1 MKQSKLDALLDP
13 KEIEKRNKVFHKMSK
28 KQQRLAIAKDVLAQL
43 RAKKY
48 QARPGTYADSEVMNV
63 IDANTYG
70 NFDLQ
75 QCLLSK
81 NPECEVCALGASF
94 VSLSRLGDKVDWSL
108 SQAPHSS
115 LDPIF
120 GKKQVQ
126 LIEAAFEGWEPDRD
140 EEGNWITDPYT
151 GATEATYNF
160 CNKYELDAN
169 KRLAAIF
176 KNIIKNDGVFIP

>member
-1 MKQSKLDALLDP
+1 MTKNKKLLTPEEL
-13 KEIEKRNKVFHKMSK
+13 EKRNAAFHKLSK
-28 KQQRLAIAKDVLAQL
+28 RQQRLAIAEDVLAQL

-48 QARPGTYADSEVMNV
+48 QARPGTYAESDVVDV
-63 IDANTYG
+63 IDDNTGG

-75 QCLLSK
+75 RCLLTKS
-81 NPECEVCALGASF
+81 PECNVCALGASF

-115 LDPIF
+115 LEPIF
-120 GKKQVQ
+120 GKMQVQ

-140 EEGNWITDPYT
+140 EEGNWITDPYS

-176 KNIIKNDGVFIP
+176 KNIIRNDGTFVP